1 MYGRDGGGFF
11 FFWGGGEGDD
21 WKFWFSLK
29 IRRKK
34 ILMTMHVR
42 TTF

>member
-1 MYGRDGGGFF
+1 MYGRDAGGFF
-11 FFWGGGEGDD
+11 FGEGEGDD
-21 WKFWFSLK
+21 LKFWCSLK

-34 ILMTMHVR
+34 ILIIMHVR